1 MISKKYEFILFAFL
15 MALFM
20 AGFMSFIVTLINVGF
35 IDGILHM
42 WLEAYWKAF
51 LVAFPTIILVV
62 PQVRKIVGLLIKEKK
77 KAMSKENLLIVIS
90 TNDVDSILKFPL
102 LYGGVSLPR
111 GYWKR
116 VHVMFWGSSIL
127 PAKENEEIKEQ
138 IKLMQKDG
146 VEFSSCIV
154 CAEEY
159 NVVDELESMGIEC
172 NHTGLLLTE
181 SLQNDKKWSTM
192 TI

>member
-1 MISKKYEFILFAFL
+1 
-15 MALFM
+15 MA
-20 AGFMSFIVTLINVGF
+20 
-35 IDGILHM
+35 
-42 WLEAYWKAF
+42 
-51 LVAFPTIILVV
+51 
-62 PQVRKIVGLLIKEKK
+62 
-77 KAMSKENLLIVIS
+77 KENLLIVIS

-116 VHVMFWGSSIL
+116 VHIMFWGSSII
-127 PAKENEEIKEQ
+127 PAIKNEEIKEK
-138 IKLMQKDG
+138 IVDMQKDG

-159 NVVDELESMGIEC
+159 NVVEELKNLGIVC
-172 NHTGLLLTE
+172 NHTGELLTQA
-181 SLQNDKKWSTM
+181 LKDDKSWAMM